1 MQKSPP
7 ARGESQETGN
17 ASHREATDLQI
28 SYLAS
33 IYEESLKNDGI
44 ARGCNIAKEVGVS
57 RSTVAL
63 TLRALKKM
71 GYVQYDPYGPLRLT
85 EKGKEL
91 GKHCLHNR
99 DILRTFFLTVMKL
112 PESSSLRLAVELE
125 NIADEQ
131 TIQRFERFNGFFGI
145 HGKDFLL

>member
-1 MQKSPP
+1 MEKNRLASG
-7 ARGESQETGN
+7 ALQETGN
-17 ASHREATDLQI
+17 DKKRKATHLQI

-71 GYVQYDPYGPLRLT
+71 GLVHYDPYGPLRLT
-85 EKGKEL
+85 EEGKAL
-91 GKHCLHNR
+91 GKNCLRNR
-99 DILRTFFLTVMKL
+99 DVLRTFFCTVMKL
-112 PESSSLRLAVELE
+112 SDATSLRLAVELE

-131 TIQRFERFNGFFGI
+131 TIQRFERFNEFFGV